1 MSVSPFFLHTIIF
14 NSSSIVTAVSM
25 VTTIPLDG
33 GSPLKKLQ
41 LHRIFYDIAAI
52 NVKEREFI

>member
-1 MSVSPFFLHTIIF
+1 MTAKVTFFIYNHTFLLLSRF
-14 NSSSIVTAVSM
+14 NGYNYSIRR
-25 VTTIPLDG
+25 